1 MKLFSDDIVIDIEN
15 DNNLQIIKMSKR
27 FMKFAKY
34 KINMWK
40 SIACLYN
47 GNIQLYWHL
56 REPN

>member
-34 KINMWK
+34 KINM
-40 SIACLYN
+40 
-47 GNIQLYWHL
+47 
-56 REPN
+56 